1 MFEDSQQNLNN
12 KIQIKYLIEGRTEEE
27 VEESN
32 DNEESKNNKS
42 ENQIEENKYKKIQCL
57 FCHEYGDGK
66 NNEGVLI
73 YVYTH
78 KGVEYYAHYYCLLST
93 PEIYFDG
100 KTPLKDLIK
109 KVVNAKQFKDLV
121 YLYIFCYLF
130 YLLYFYRNVH
140 IVIKQELL

>member
-12 KIQIKYLIEGRTEEE
+12 KVQIRYLIEGRTADNTEED
-27 VEESN
+27 N
-32 DNEESKNNKS
+32 KNEEIS
-42 ENQIEENKYKKIQCL
+42 ENQIEESKYKKIQCL

-66 NNEGVLI
+66 NSEGVLI

-78 KGVEYYAHYYCLLST
+78 KGIEYYAHYYCLLST

-109 KVVNAKQFKDLV
+109 KVINTKQFKDLV
-121 YLYIFCYLF
+121 
-130 YLLYFYRNVH
+130 
-140 IVIKQELL
+140 